1 MLMTDAMRLGAK
13 VRALR
18 RKENLRQAQLAV
30 MLGISPSYLNLIE
43 HDRRPLSAPLLLKLA
58 QLFEVDLKDF
68 AAEADAQLLADLM
81 EVFGDPVFDDF
92 ELTSAEVRD
101 LISSFPTLG
110 KAVVHLYQRYR
121 DIHETAASLSAEF
134 SGGMAYAGIDPSR
147 VPTEEVS
154 DFLQSRLNH
163 FPELEDA
170 AEAFSR
176 EHDLRP
182 DDMYHAMAEYLR
194 DAHGIRIRY
203 VKPGEDRGAVRRFDP
218 ERKELVLSESLP
230 RSSRKFQ
237 IAHQI
242 ALLTRH
248 DVFDRLIQDAR
259 LKTADAQALC
269 RVSLANYYAGAVI
282 MPYGRFIDS
291 VRDCRYDIEL
301 LGNRFGVSFEQVCH
315 RLTTL
320 QRPGDEGVPFHFVR
334 ADIAG
339 NIYKRFSV
347 SGIQI
352 SRFGGACPRW
362 VLHAAFLTP
371 GTIVTQLSQMLDGTA
386 YFCVARTVMRG
397 ARGHH
402 APRAVHTVTLGCQVK
417 YARQLVYADGFD
429 LDDLSA
435 AVPIGV
441 TCRICD
447 RLDCEQRA
455 FPRLH
460 HSLNIDENVRG
471 ISFYAPASDG
481 GDDF

>member
-1 MLMTDAMRLGAK
+1 MTDELRLGTR

-18 RKENLRQAQLAV
+18 RKENLRQAQLAK
-30 MLGISPSYLNLIE
+30 MLEISPSYLNLIE

-58 QLFEVDLKDF
+58 QLFDVDLKEF
-68 AAEADAQLLADLM
+68 AAETDAQLTADLM
-81 EVFGDPVFDDF
+81 EVLGDPMFDSY
-92 ELTSAEVRD
+92 ELAAPEVRE
-101 LISSFPTLG
+101 LIAGFPVIG
-110 KAVVHLYQRYR
+110 KAIVHLYRRYR
-121 DIHETAASLSAEF
+121 DIHETAASLASEV
-134 SGGMAYAGIDPSR
+134 SGGVAYSGIDPSR

-154 DFLQSRLNH
+154 DFLQSRMNH
-163 FPELEDA
+163 FAELEDA

-182 DDMYHAMAEYLR
+182 DDMYHAMADYLR
-194 DAHGIRIRY
+194 DTHGIRIRY
-203 VKPGEDRGAVRRFDP
+203 VKPEQDRGAVRRFDP
-218 ERKELVLSESLP
+218 ERRELVLSESLP

-242 ALLTRH
+242 ALLTQAP
-248 DVFDRLIQDAR
+248 VFDRILTETR
-259 LKTADAQALC
+259 LNTSEAQALC
-269 RVSLANYYAGAVI
+269 RVTLANYYAGAVI

-320 QRPGDEGVPFHFVR
+320 QRPGNEGIPFHFVR

-339 NIYKRFSV
+339 NIYKRFSA

-362 VLHAAFLTP
+362 VLHAAFLTH
-371 GTIVTQLSQMLDGTA
+371 GSLVTQLSQMLDGTA

-402 APRAVHTVTLGCQVK
+402 APRAVHAVTLGCLVK
-417 YARQLVYADGFD
+417 HARQMVYADGFD
-429 LDDLSA
+429 LDNLAA

-460 HSLNIDENVRG
+460 QSLNIDENVRG